1 MLDEDRSTFH
11 PDGEAEQPESATHG
25 EPSSTTSPAMGLAL
39 AATAATLASCGGG
52 GGSSASTSS
61 STSTPTPP
69 PVVTPAWSAPADAA
83 YARFLQQS
91 QFDSSEADIAAV
103 KAKGYATWLDEQMAL
118 PSSQSGWD
126 WLNARGYGV
135 IDMRNFAQADFYIV
149 DYMIWNQ
156 IIRSPDQ
163 VRRRI
168 ALAMTEYFVVNVD
181 NMTEPWFKSFHIAK
195 FFEILC
201 DNAFGNFRKLL
212 EEVTLSVAMGAFLN
226 TLRNEKEDPV
236 TGRQPDENYAREVMQ
251 LFTLGVSQ
259 LNIDGTPKLDASGN
273 PIDTYTQSDVTN
285 LARVFTG
292 YDTDQNA
299 GFTKSPVPPFFFTI
313 PNVGYTRNPMKFY
326 SFRHSLLEKKFLGVT
341 IPANT
346 DGPASLKIALDT
358 LFNHPNVGPFFAR
371 QMIQRLVT
379 SNPSP
384 AYVKRIATVFN
395 DNGSGVRGDLKAV
408 FKAILLDDDARS
420 STNLTSPSHGK
431 LREPMLRFA
440 QWARTFKL
448 NSKRG
453 TWKIKPPDYGATTL
467 AQTPFRA
474 SSVFNFFRPGYIPPN
489 TQFAADK
496 ATAPE
501 YQIVNESTVSQYV
514 NFMQSVLPN
523 GLYVTAP
530 ELIEQPMMSTS
541 TDGFDLVPDYS
552 AELALVTDPT
562 ALVRRLSLLLAA
574 GRLSQA
580 TETTIV
586 NALKSDNI
594 TASSSDTAKL
604 YNVCRGILF
613 VMSATEY
620 LVQK

>member
-1 MLDEDRSTFH
+1 MERGVDSDELTE
-11 PDGEAEQPESATHG
+11 EARA
-25 EPSSTTSPAMGLAL
+25 SSVGLVLGAVAAAAAL
-39 AATAATLASCGGG
+39 EGCGGG
-52 GGSSASTSS
+52 GGSGTAPAAT
-61 STSTPTPP
+61 TPAPP
-69 PVVTPAWSAPADAA
+69 PVVTPTWSPPADAP
-83 YARFLQQS
+83 YARFLHQA

-103 KAKGYATWLDEQMAL
+103 KSKGFSTWLDEQMAL

-126 WLNARGYGV
+126 WLNSRGYGV
-135 IDMRNFAQADFYIV
+135 IDIRNFAQSDFYLV
-149 DYMIWNQ
+149 DFMIWNQ
-156 IIRSPDQ
+156 LIRSPDQ

-168 ALAMTEYFVVNVD
+168 ALALTEFFVVNVD

-195 FFEILC
+195 YFEILC

-212 EEVTLSVAMGAFLN
+212 EDVTLSVAMGSFLN
-226 TLRNEKEDPV
+226 TLRNEKEDPA

-259 LNIDGTPKLDASGN
+259 LNIDGTPKLDSSGN
-273 PIDTYTQSDVTN
+273 PLDTYTQSDVTN

-313 PNVGYTRNPMKFY
+313 PNVGYTRNPMKFFPY
-326 SFRHSLLEKKFLGVT
+326 RHSLLEKKFLGVT
-341 IPANT
+341 IPPNT
-346 DGPASLKIALDT
+346 DGPASMKIALDT
-358 LFNHPNVGPFFAR
+358 LFSHPNVGPFFSR

-379 SNPSP
+379 GNPSP
-384 AYVKRIATVFN
+384 AYVKRVATIFN

-408 FKAILLDDDARS
+408 FKAILLDDEARS
-420 STNLTSPSHGK
+420 ATSLASPTHGK
-431 LREPMLRFA
+431 LREPMVRFT

-467 AQTPFRA
+467 SQTPFRE
-474 SSVFNFFRPGYIPPN
+474 SSVFNFFRPGYVPPN
-489 TQFAADK
+489 TQFANDR

-501 YQIVNESTVSQYV
+501 FQIVNESTVSQYI

-523 GLYVTAP
+523 GLYVSAP
-530 ELIEQPMMSTS
+530 DLIEQPMMSTS
-541 TDGFDLVPDYS
+541 TDGFDIVPDYT
-552 AELALVTDPT
+552 AELALVSDPT

-574 GRLSQA
+574 GRLSQN
-580 TETTIV
+580 TENNIV
-586 NALKSDNI
+586 TALKADNI
-594 TASSSDTAKL
+594 TSSSSDTAKL
-604 YNVCRGILF
+604 YNVCRAILF
-613 VMSATEY
+613 VMSAPEY

>member
-1 MLDEDRSTFH
+1 MERGSDSNEL
-11 PDGEAEQPESATHG
+11 AEEQRAPSA
-25 EPSSTTSPAMGLAL
+25 GLL
-39 AATAATLASCGGG
+39 LGVATAAAALEGCGGG
-52 GGSSASTSS
+52 GGGGGSTPAAAA
-61 STSTPTPP
+61 PTPP
-69 PVVTPAWSAPADAA
+69 PVVTPTWSPPADAP
-83 YARFLQQS
+83 YARFLHQA
-91 QFDSSEADIAAV
+91 QFDSSETDITAV
-103 KAKGYATWLDEQMAL
+103 KSKGYGAWLDEQMAL

-126 WLNARGYGV
+126 WLNSRGYGV
-135 IDMRNFAQADFYIV
+135 IDIRNFAQSDFYLV
-149 DYMIWNQ
+149 DFMIWNQ
-156 IIRSPDQ
+156 LIRSPDQ

-168 ALAMTEYFVVNVD
+168 ALALTEFFVVNVD

-195 FFEILC
+195 YFEILC

-226 TLRNEKEDPV
+226 TLRNEKEDPA

-259 LNIDGTPKLDASGN
+259 LNIDGTPKFDSSGN
-273 PIDTYTQSDVTN
+273 PLDTYTQADVTN

-299 GFTKSPVPPFFFTI
+299 GFTKSPVPPFFFNI
-313 PNVGYTRNPMKFY
+313 PNVGYTRNPMKFF

-341 IPANT
+341 IPPNT
-346 DGPASLKIALDT
+346 DGPASMKIALDT
-358 LFNHPNVGPFFAR
+358 LFNHPNVGPFFSR

-379 SNPSP
+379 GNPSP
-384 AYVKRIATVFN
+384 AYVKRVATIFN

-408 FKAILLDDDARS
+408 FKAILLDDEARGATSLS
-420 STNLTSPSHGK
+420 SPTHGK
-431 LREPMLRFA
+431 LREPMVRFA

-467 AQTPFRA
+467 SQTPFRA
-474 SSVFNFFRPGYIPPN
+474 PSVFNFFRPGYVPPN
-489 TQFAADK
+489 TQFANDK

-501 YQIVNESTVSQYV
+501 FQIVNESTVSQYI
-514 NFMQSVLPN
+514 NFMQSILPN
-523 GLYVTAP
+523 GLYVSAP
-530 ELIEQPMMSTS
+530 DLIEQPMMSTS
-541 TDGFDLVPDYS
+541 TDGFDLVPDYT
-552 AELALVTDPT
+552 AELALVSDPT

-574 GRLSQA
+574 GRLSQN
-580 TETTIV
+580 TETNIV

-594 TASSSDTAKL
+594 TSSSSDTAKL
-604 YNVCRGILF
+604 YNVCRAILF
-613 VMSATEY
+613 VMSAPEY

>member
-1 MLDEDRSTFH
+1 MEREVDSDERT
-11 PDGEAEQPESATHG
+11 EAARA
-25 EPSSTTSPAMGLAL
+25 SSVGLVVGAIAAAAAL
-39 AATAATLASCGGG
+39 EGCGGG
-52 GGSSASTSS
+52 GGSST
-61 STSTPTPP
+61 TPAATAPAPP
-69 PVVTPAWSAPADAA
+69 PVVTPTWSPPADAP
-83 YARFLQQS
+83 YARFLHQA
-91 QFDSSEADIAAV
+91 QFDSSESDIAAV
-103 KAKGYATWLDEQMAL
+103 KSKGYSTWLDEQMAL

-126 WLNARGYGV
+126 WLNSRGYGV
-135 IDMRNFAQADFYIV
+135 IDIRNFAQSDFYLV
-149 DYMIWNQ
+149 DFMIWNQ
-156 IIRSPDQ
+156 LIRSPDQ
-163 VRRRI
+163 VRRRV
-168 ALAMTEYFVVNVD
+168 ALALTEFFVVNVD

-195 FFEILC
+195 YFEILC

-212 EEVTLSVAMGAFLN
+212 EDVTLSVAMGSFLN
-226 TLRNEKEDPV
+226 TLRNEKEDPA

-259 LNIDGTPKLDASGN
+259 LNIDGTPKLDSGGN
-273 PIDTYTQSDVTN
+273 PLDTYTQSDVTN

-313 PNVGYTRNPMKFY
+313 PNVGYTRNPMKFFSY
-326 SFRHSLLEKKFLGVT
+326 RHSLLEKKFLGVT
-341 IPANT
+341 IPPNT
-346 DGPASLKIALDT
+346 DGPASMKIALDT
-358 LFNHPNVGPFFAR
+358 LFNHPNVGPFFSR

-379 SNPSP
+379 GNPSP
-384 AYVKRIATVFN
+384 SYVKRVATIFN

-420 STNLTSPSHGK
+420 ATSLASPTHGK
-431 LREPMLRFA
+431 LREPMVRFT

-467 AQTPFRA
+467 SQTPFRA
-474 SSVFNFFRPGYIPPN
+474 PSVFNFFRPGYVPPN
-489 TQFAADK
+489 TQFANDK

-501 YQIVNESTVSQYV
+501 FQIVNESTVSQYI

-523 GLYVTAP
+523 GLYVSAP
-530 ELIEQPMMSTS
+530 DLIEQPMMSTS
-541 TDGFDLVPDYS
+541 TDGFDIVPDYT

-574 GRLSQA
+574 GRLSQN
-580 TETTIV
+580 TETNIV
-586 NALKSDNI
+586 NALKADNI
-594 TASSSDTAKL
+594 TSSSSDTSKL
-604 YNVCRGILF
+604 YNVCRAILF
-613 VMSATEY
+613 VMSAPEY

>member
-1 MLDEDRSTFH
+1 MERGVDSDELTE
-11 PDGEAEQPESATHG
+11 EARA
-25 EPSSTTSPAMGLAL
+25 SSVGLVLGAVAAAAAL
-39 AATAATLASCGGG
+39 EGCGGG
-52 GGSSASTSS
+52 GGSGTAPAAT
-61 STSTPTPP
+61 TPAPP
-69 PVVTPAWSAPADAA
+69 PVVTPTWSPPADAP
-83 YARFLQQS
+83 YARFLHQA

-103 KAKGYATWLDEQMAL
+103 KSKGFSTWLDEQMAL

-126 WLNARGYGV
+126 WLNSRGYGV
-135 IDMRNFAQADFYIV
+135 IDIRNFAQSDFYLV
-149 DYMIWNQ
+149 DFMIWNQ
-156 IIRSPDQ
+156 LIRSPDQ

-168 ALAMTEYFVVNVD
+168 ALALTEFFVVNVD

-195 FFEILC
+195 YFEILC

-212 EEVTLSVAMGAFLN
+212 EDVTLSVAMGSFLN
-226 TLRNEKEDPV
+226 TLRNEKEDPA

-259 LNIDGTPKLDASGN
+259 LNIDGTPKLDSSGN
-273 PIDTYTQSDVTN
+273 PLDTYTQSDVTN

-313 PNVGYTRNPMKFY
+313 PNVGYTRNPMKFFPY
-326 SFRHSLLEKKFLGVT
+326 RHSLLEKKFLGVT
-341 IPANT
+341 IPPNT
-346 DGPASLKIALDT
+346 DGPASMKIALDT
-358 LFNHPNVGPFFAR
+358 LFSHPNVGPFFSR

-379 SNPSP
+379 GNPSP
-384 AYVKRIATVFN
+384 AYVKRVATIFN

-408 FKAILLDDDARS
+408 FKAILLDDEARS
-420 STNLTSPSHGK
+420 ATSLASPTHGK
-431 LREPMLRFA
+431 LREPMVRFT

-467 AQTPFRA
+467 SQTPFRA
-474 SSVFNFFRPGYIPPN
+474 SSVFNFFRPGYVPPN
-489 TQFAADK
+489 TQFANDR

-501 YQIVNESTVSQYV
+501 FQIVNESTVSQYI

-523 GLYVTAP
+523 GLYVSAP
-530 ELIEQPMMSTS
+530 DLIEQPMMSTS
-541 TDGFDLVPDYS
+541 TDGFDIVPDYT
-552 AELALVTDPT
+552 AELALVSDPT

-574 GRLSQA
+574 GRLSQN
-580 TETTIV
+580 TENNIV
-586 NALKSDNI
+586 TALKADNI
-594 TASSSDTAKL
+594 TSSSSDTAKL
-604 YNVCRGILF
+604 YNVCRAILF
-613 VMSATEY
+613 VMSAPEY